1 MKAKIHIKTLLIIG
15 AVVVYGCTS
24 EQPLPP
30 EVDETPGSFEALNE
44 GEAFGLLRLMDL
56 EEFPSR
62 RDIVIYETLPNELL
76 LVAGMIS
83 SVPQTPLSHLNLRA
97 IQNGVPN
104 SYVENA
110 AVNEII
116 EPLIGKYVY
125 YKVTSFGFEM
135 REATLEEVNAYFDDL
150 RPDSAQTP
158 ERDLSVTS
166 IRSLDDIQFE
176 DSRSVGV
183 KAANIAAM
191 RKFGFPDYTIPA
203 GFAVP
208 FYFYDEFMKFNN
220 FYEEIDKLFLVP
232 GFSDDVN
239 VQAEELRDFRS
250 LIKNGNMPE
259 WMLNDL
265 AAVHNMFPAGTSV
278 RTRSSTNNEDLPNF
292 SGAGLYDSYT
302 HHPDEGHISKSIKQ
316 VYASMWNLRAFLER
330 EFQLVDHKAAAMG
343 VLMHPNFSDEKVN
356 GVAVTEDIFYG
367 TYFNYYVNSQLGED
381 LVTNPEAQSIPEE
394 ILLNKTGTGYTVM
407 RHSNLVEDEQV
418 LMTDEQLNELRDYL
432 TTIHQEFLLLYGI
445 QEGERFA
452 MEIEFKIT
460 REDELAIKQAR
471 PWIYVE

>member
-1 MKAKIHIKTLLIIG
+1 MKWFIGIAIFIIALMQSCG
-15 AVVVYGCTS
+15 
-24 EQPLPP
+24 EENPLPP
-30 EVDETPGSFEALNE
+30 APVDEPTGYEALNE

-62 RDIVIYETLPNELL
+62 RDVVIYESLPNELL

-104 SYVENA
+104 AYVEDA
-110 AVNEII
+110 ALNEII
-116 EPLIGKYVY
+116 EPLLDSYVY
-125 YKVTSFGFEM
+125 FKVNDLGFEM
-135 REATLEEVNAYFDDL
+135 REATLEEVNAFFDDL
-150 RPDSAQTP
+150 RPDSTQTP
-158 ERDLSVTS
+158 LRDLSATV
-166 IRSLDDIQFE
+166 IKSLDDLNFE
-176 DSRSVGV
+176 DSRSIGV

-191 RKFGFPDYTIPA
+191 RKLGFPDYAIPA

-208 FYFYDEFMKFNN
+208 FYFYDEFMKFNG
-220 FYEEIDKLFLVP
+220 FYNDIDRLFTIP
-232 GFSDDVN
+232 GFTSDVN
-239 VQAEELRDFRS
+239 VQAEELKDFRD
-250 LIKNGNMPE
+250 LIKQGNMPE

-265 AAVHNMFPAGTSV
+265 AAVHNLFPAGTSV

-292 SGAGLYDSYT
+292 SGAGLYDSFT

-330 EFQLVDHKAAAMG
+330 DFQRVDHKAAAMG

-381 LVTNPEAQSIPEE
+381 LVTNPESQSVPEE

-407 RHSNLVEDEQV
+407 RHSNLVENEQL
-418 LMTDEQLNELRDYL
+418 LMTDEQLNELRDRL
-432 TTIHQEFLLLYGI
+432 TVIHQEFLLLYDI

-452 MEIEFKIT
+452 METEFKIT
-460 REDELAIKQAR
+460 KDDELAIKQAR
-471 PWIYVE
+471 PWIFVE